1 MIAQADSRKWMACLY
16 NLFLLMEAKNHE
28 NGKET
33 SGSRPHRRHGNVCSD
48 RLWKHRFSSGC
59 WQAGGYAGGYAE
71 GSKPQCVEVG
81 SEELA
86 NKAIEAA
93 TTDDGKFETNAKK
106 NIKAALKEGNN
117 DKYVWYAYFEAE
129 GKNET
134 DKAQAIANEILKT
147 ETDGS
152 VTIGTN
158 KAVNFLYVGI
168 PGKYNIKAGDA
179 FVLSMKEFTVTSDD
193 GKTTTD
199 WIMAVVTCKAVENK

>member
-1 MIAQADSRKWMACLY
+1 MKMAKKLLALVLTGVMAMSVLTGCGSTASRQAAGKLEGMLEGM
-16 NLFLLMEAKNHE
+16 LKEANP
-28 NGKET
+28 NAT
-33 SGSRPHRRHGNVCSD
+33 
-48 RLWKHRFSSGC
+48 
-59 WQAGGYAGGYAE
+59 
-71 GSKPQCVEVG
+71 VEVG

-158 KAVNFLYVGI
+158 KAVS
-168 PGKYNIKAGDA
+168 DA

>member
-1 MIAQADSRKWMACLY
+1 MKMAKKLLALVLTGVMAMSVLTGCGSTASRQAAGKLEGMLEGM
-16 NLFLLMEAKNHE
+16 LKEANP
-28 NGKET
+28 NAT
-33 SGSRPHRRHGNVCSD
+33 
-48 RLWKHRFSSGC
+48 
-59 WQAGGYAGGYAE
+59 
-71 GSKPQCVEVG
+71 VEVG

-129 GKNET
+129 GKN
-134 DKAQAIANEILKT
+134 